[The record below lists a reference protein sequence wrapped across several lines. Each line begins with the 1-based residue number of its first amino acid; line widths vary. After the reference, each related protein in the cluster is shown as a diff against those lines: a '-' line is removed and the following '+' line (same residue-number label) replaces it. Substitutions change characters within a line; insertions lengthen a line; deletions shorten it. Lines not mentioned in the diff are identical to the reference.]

1 MLLSVNLSLSRN
13 QFKFENEKWNLRGDW
28 TYLQNSGIT
37 TVYYSEDFPSSTASD
52 QHVLSSSEMIQNI
65 SKIYPKYIQ
74 NIQNI
79 CKEDLAKKSLTE
91 DTYTY
96 IYRYKDDKDT
106 ENFKIFLCALFIL
119 ESLETTMTITWNKY
133 SKHPL
138 VPLLD
143 YLHHTAETC
152 RSGGVIPYYTHSS

>member
-1 MLLSVNLSLSRN
+1 MKSRLDIPTKQCNTVNGR
-13 QFKFENEKWNLRGDW
+13 F
-28 TYLQNSGIT
+28 IT
-37 TVYYSEDFPSSTASD
+37 VKDFPSSTAKWPKCSK
-52 QHVLSSSEMIQNI
+52 LSGTD
-65 SKIYPKYIQ
+65 PKYIQ
-74 NIQNI
+74 NKSKIY
-79 CKEDLAKKSLTE
+79 AKRPCQEILDRE
-91 DTYTY
+91 YTN
-96 IYRYKDDKDT
+96 IYRHKDDKDT

>member
-1 MLLSVNLSLSRN
+1 MDIPTK
-13 QFKFENEKWNLRGDW
+13 QWNYYSEWG
-28 TYLQNSGIT
+28 
-37 TVYYSEDFPSSTASD
+37 VYYSEDFPSSTAKWPTCFKLIGTD
-52 QHVLSSSEMIQNI
+52 PKYIQNI
-65 SKIYPKYIQ
+65 SKISKIY
-74 NIQNI
+74 
-79 CKEDLAKKSLTE
+79 AKKTLPRNLWPRIHIH
-91 DTYTY
+91 TYTD
-96 IYRYKDDKDT
+96 IKMI
-106 ENFKIFLCALFIL
+106 KIQKTSRFFYAPFFILQYL

>member
-1 MLLSVNLSLSRN
+1 MDIPTK
-13 QFKFENEKWNLRGDW
+13 QWNYYSEWG
-28 TYLQNSGIT
+28 
-37 TVYYSEDFPSSTASD
+37 VYYSEKFPSSTANRPTCFKLIGTD
-52 QHVLSSSEMIQNI
+52 
-65 SKIYPKYIQ
+65 PKY
-74 NIQNI
+74 IQNI

-152 RSGGVIPYYTHSS
+152 RSGGVIPYYTNSS